1 MFFVYV
7 LLSVNNERTYTG
19 MTLDV
24 QKRLAQ
30 HNRKENKSTKAFAPW
45 ILIYKEE
52 FLSRIEARKK
62 EKYLKSGVGREFIKT
77 LLNSQSNWPRGATE

>member
-1 MFFVYV
+1 
-7 LLSVNNERTYTG
+7 

-77 LLNSQSNWPRGATE
+77 LVNSQLNWRPWRTPLPARQAE